1 MSEPVPYIILG
12 TGPLGL
18 AIMDELAAQ
27 GQPITL
33 VNRSG
38 RINEPLPTDV
48 QLRAADVTDSAAVTE
63 LCQGAGHVFWCT
75 QPAYHRWPQEFPA
88 MTQAVIDGVA
98 PTGARLIFGSNTY
111 MYGRSNGRPLT
122 EQSPYAAHTRK
133 GKVRAQMADM
143 LLNAHAAGQLPV
155 VIGRASDFYGPRVRQ
170 SALGEMVFA
179 AALQGKAVNLAGDID
194 QPHSYTY
201 IRDFAR
207 ALVGLAHDEDA
218 YGRAWHVPNA
228 PAGSTRDFI
237 RLLEAELGHPIKVR
251 LAGPLMLRLVG
262 LFSPGAG
269 EMVEMLY
276 EFTDPYVVDSGT
288 YTARYGAQPT
298 PYATGIRETVAWYRQ
313 ALATAN
319 QP

>member
-1 MSEPVPYIILG
+1 MSATTPYIVLG

-27 GQPITL
+27 KLPITL

-38 RINEPLPTDV
+38 RLNEPLPAHTRLV
-48 QLRAADVTDSAAVTE
+48 AADVTDSAALTKI
-63 LCQGAGHVFWCT
+63 CQGAGHVFWCT

-88 MTQAVIDGVA
+88 MTEAVINGVA

-111 MYGRSNGRPLT
+111 MYGRPNGRPLT

-179 AALQGKAVNLAGDID
+179 AALQGKAANLAGDLD

-207 ALVGLAHDEDA
+207 ALVQLAHDDDA

-228 PAGSTRDFI
+228 PAGSTHDFI
-237 RLLEAELGHPIKVR
+237 RLLEAELGQPVKVR
-251 LAGPLMLRLVG
+251 LAGPLLLRLVG

-269 EMVEMLY
+269 ETVEMVY
-276 EFTDPYVVDSGT
+276 EFTEPYVVDSSA
-288 YTARYGAQPT
+288 YTSRYGMQAT
-298 PYATGIRETVAWYRQ
+298 PHTAGIRETVAWYRQ
-313 ALATAN
+313 TIASN
-319 QP
+319 Y